1 MLKYFYDNHLI
12 KTHLELSWRLWSHV
26 INLWSAWPPF
36 GVTTSTLM
44 VSIQTHKVRHLHYD
58 AVIRNHEHYLQYGIH
73 VNDLQKYFEAC
84 PIVSNI
90 TTNCLKAHCKY
101 LWKEPKVFTNKSPW
115 GMKAH
120 DKHVLLMPILWDA
133 HSLAQTN

>member
-1 MLKYFYDNHLI
+1 MMRL
-12 KTHLELSWRLWSHV
+12 LE
-26 INLWSAWPPF
+26 
-36 GVTTSTLM
+36 TTSIIYNMEFT
-44 VSIQTHKVRHLHYD
+44 
-58 AVIRNHEHYLQYGIH
+58 

-90 TTNCLKAHCKY
+90 TTNCLKAHRKY